1 MLHFVGVLSKK
12 PNINKHYYQKRYFN
26 IVKNRQSAINNLSY
40 PNKVK
45 EKGTLLSLL
54 IDIANKNKVFQK
66 YRQMSFMKNK
76 KSTLTNKLL
85 LTLQLSRVL
94 MLS

>member
-1 MLHFVGVLSKK
+1 M
-12 PNINKHYYQKRYFN
+12 
-26 IVKNRQSAINNLSY
+26 VKNKQFAINNLSY
-40 PNKVK
+40 RNKVK
-45 EKGTLLSLL
+45 EKGALLSLL

-66 YRQMSFMKNK
+66 YRQMSFIKNK
-76 KSTLTNKLL
+76 KSALTNKLL